1 MTDGDN
7 YDTPHSILTRSDSH
21 TESTASDS
29 DSSVAPTDFQLSE
42 SFECSAQGAAVSVAL
57 ERCWLCL
64 GSRRSFHCKQCVRT
78 GDFVHSRPL
87 QQPFQPL
94 RPLAD
99 LERWATRLL
108 TWACV
113 KRPPATPAASELV
126 WVCVWPVCTTIT
138 LTRPSVGPVVFLH
151 MPYLHVFFSLCVI
164 FHRLLV
170 KTKLL
175 WK

>member
-7 YDTPHSILTRSDSH
+7 YEAPHNVLSRSSSRA
-21 TESTASDS
+21 ESAISDS

-42 SFECSAQGAAVSVAL
+42 SFEGSAQGAVVSVAL

-94 RPLAD
+94 RPLGEF
-99 LERWATRLL
+99 ER
-108 TWACV
+108 
-113 KRPPATPAASELV
+113 
-126 WVCVWPVCTTIT
+126 
-138 LTRPSVGPVVFLH
+138 
-151 MPYLHVFFSLCVI
+151 
-164 FHRLLV
+164 
-170 KTKLL
+170 
-175 WK
+175 